1 MIQIG
6 DAIISMDVFEKHFL
20 CDLNACKGACCVE
33 GESGAPLTD
42 EEAELI
48 EHFFPVFKQ
57 YMSKDC
63 IDVVEKTGF
72 SLIDSDGDLVTPLI
86 NNRECVYTFTDKNGI
101 VKCAIEKAY
110 FEGEISFRKPVSC
123 HLFPIRISEY
133 DSFSAVNYQRLDIC
147 KAARIC
153 GAKNKLPLY
162 VFLKDAL
169 IRKFGAEWYAELEVA
184 AQHIQQ
190 MGK

>member
-6 DAIISMDVFEKHFL
+6 DAIVSMDVFEKHFL
-20 CDLNACKGACCVE
+20 CNLNACKGACCVE

-48 EHFFPVFKQ
+48 EHFFSAFKQ
-57 YMSKDC
+57 YMSKEC
-63 IDVVEKTGF
+63 IDIVENTGF
-72 SLIDSDGDLVTPLI
+72 SVIDSDGDLVTPLI
-86 NNRECVYTFTDKNGI
+86 NNRECVYTFTDDQGI

-110 FEGEISFRKPVSC
+110 LEGKISFQKPVSC

-133 DSFSAVNYQRLDIC
+133 DSFSAVNYQQLDIC
-147 KAARIC
+147 KAARVC

-169 IRKFGAEWYAELEVA
+169 IRKFDAEWYAELEVA
-184 AQHIQQ
+184 AQHIKQ